1 MRRLLAFLFVS
12 SLAFSQ
18 GARID
23 SLGLAVAP
31 GEGGLVVAS
40 VDRGG
45 FAERAGIRV
54 GDKILAVERET
65 VASAKEVL
73 EVIPKFATEVTV
85 TISRGGAPQDLIVA
99 VAPPPQVPEGNRQPP
114 PPVNPPKP
122 PGPPPIT
129 PPPAPQED
137 LPQGVIPFLLTGKGF
152 AAGKTTVVV
161 EQLSKVPVAQAVV
174 SADGS
179 GIAWVSAQGKLV
191 VLQGGKASELP
202 MPGAV
207 SLLGWVTESE
217 VSLAASGP
225 NGPEVLAIDAQNLT
239 SRTLFSGD
247 LAKELLPG
255 PSCIS
260 GYLPAAG
267 IFARVVVNKP
277 VCTVSFYRPDGKRY
291 GTLQPFDGAIV
302 AASFGP
308 SFVYCVKGSAG
319 STAGEI
325 FPAVPGLP
333 KQASLGVTLPEVPGG
348 FAFTPDGRY
357 IVATTQGAR
366 GGQLTLTFGP
376 TAEAKTVLAD
386 CDRAVLGCGAD
397 GSVLLGSGEGLF
409 RLLLIPRDPPNLA
422 AEARAKEAAGDRD
435 GAETVWKELTASFPT
450 APEAADA
457 KRWLAARQ
465 RERDDARAKVLQ
477 AEVLKLSGVE
487 RFEEGIAKLEQIRRE
502 LPGHPAADEALRGI
516 ASLQGKIEER
526 ERRKR
531 DERIAALMA
540 AAGQTAANGKWTE
553 AIQQY
558 GAVRK
563 EFPGLPCDAQAAKQI
578 ADLEARIVQ
587 AKIDSALAHAAET
600 VTAGKRTEAIEEYK
614 AIRAQFP
621 GTAADQEAAKRIA
634 DLEREIR
641 EAAEA
646 ETARQQKGLLG
657 EGEANE
663 QAGRAEEAIKVY
675 EKVRAQWP
683 GSDAAKEAVRRAGA
697 IEARMKETQAAEF
710 AARVKERMETAKKLA
725 DQGDLERARQ
735 EAEAVLA
742 ADPANGDAKLLLS
755 GLDKALAARTEADRA
770 SKSKLEQGLA
780 TAKALLEAG
789 DLDGAEKAFKE
800 ALAVDPQHLDAQVG
814 LARVTVEKRKK
825 EVATHLVLAKKRL
838 DVGQVD
844 AAREEYQKAL
854 AIDPGNTDAAVGL
867 IDVEAAAKAAAK
879 PPTPQVEPPVA
890 EGPAF
895 VDFAGPVVARIG
907 DGASTV
913 REHLGKPDAVRMLDE
928 EKAEVWTYASAG
940 LVVVLSRATLTV
952 TEVQMLGL
960 AKQVSEGL
968 RERFKPYAEKTE
980 KGVGV
985 GATTKAVI
993 DAYAQATRQEAP
1005 DLGVLLV
1012 VAGQGTEMVFRIDAE
1027 KVSSITVR
1035 RVK

>member
-1 MRRLLAFLFVS
+1 MRHLFTLLFVS
-12 SLAFSQ
+12 SLALAQ
-18 GARID
+18 AARVD
-23 SLGLAVAP
+23 SLGIAVAP

-40 VDRGG
+40 VDPGG
-45 FAERAGIRV
+45 FAERAGIQA
-54 GDKILAVERET
+54 GDKIVAVEREP
-65 VASAKEVL
+65 VASAAEIL
-73 EVIPKFATEVTV
+73 SVIPKFATEVTV
-85 TISRGGAPQDLIVA
+85 TISRGGAPQDLLVA

-114 PPVNPPKP
+114 PP
-122 PGPPPIT
+122 GPQAGT
-129 PPPAPQED
+129 PPPPVQPPLQAED
-137 LPQGVIPFLLTGKGF
+137 LPQGVLPFLLTGKGF

-161 EQLSKVPVAQAVV
+161 EQLSKVAVSQAAV
-174 SADGS
+174 SSDGS

-191 VLQGGKASELP
+191 VLRGGKESEVP

-225 NGPEVLAIDAQNLT
+225 KGPEVLAVDAQNLT
-239 SRTLFSGD
+239 SRTLFAGD

-255 PSCIS
+255 PSCVS

-267 IFARVVVNKP
+267 IFARVVLNKP
-277 VCTVSFYRPDGKRY
+277 VCTVSFYRPDGKRH

-302 AASFGP
+302 ACAFGP
-308 SFVYCVKGSAG
+308 SFVYCVKGNAG

-386 CDRAVLGCGAD
+386 CDRAVLTCGAD

-409 RLLLIPRDPPNLA
+409 RLVLIPRDPPNLA

-435 GAETVWKELTASFPT
+435 GAETVWKELSTSFPG
-450 APEAADA
+450 AAEAADA
-457 KRWLAARQ
+457 KRWLDARQ
-465 RERDDARAKVLQ
+465 RERDDEHAKAIQ
-477 AEVLKLSGVE
+477 AEVLKLAAVE
-487 RFEEGIAKLEQIRRE
+487 RFEEAIAKLEQIRRE

-516 ASLQGKIEER
+516 AALQGKIEER

-531 DERIAALMA
+531 DEQIAALMSS
-540 AAGQTAANGKWTE
+540 AGQTAASGKWME
-553 AIQQY
+553 AIRQY
-558 GAVRK
+558 EAVRAQ
-563 EFPGLPCDAQAAKQI
+563 FPGLPCDAEAAKQV
-578 ADLEARIVQ
+578 ADLSARIEQ
-587 AKIDSALAHAAET
+587 AKIDSALSHAAET
-600 VTAGKRTEAIEEYK
+600 VAAGKRPEAIEEYK

-621 GTAADQEAAKRIA
+621 GTAADTEAAKRIA

-646 ETARQQKGLLG
+646 ETARQQKGLLD
-657 EGEANE
+657 EGAANE
-663 QAGRAEEAIKVY
+663 EAGRAEEAIKVY

-683 GSDAAKEAVRRAGA
+683 GTEAAKEAVRRAGA
-697 IEARMKETQAAEF
+697 IEARMKETQAAAF

-755 GLDKALAARTEADRA
+755 GLEKALAAHDEAVRA
-770 SKSKLEQGLA
+770 TKAKLEQGLA
-780 TAKALLEAG
+780 TAKGLLEAG
-789 DLDGAEKAFKE
+789 DIDGAEKAYKE
-800 ALAVDPQHLDAQVG
+800 ALAVDPQQVDAQVG
-814 LARVTVEKRKK
+814 LARIAVERRKK
-825 EVATHLVLAKKRL
+825 EVATHLALAKKRL
-838 DVGQVD
+838 DLKELD
-844 AAREEYQKAL
+844 AAKEEYEKVL
-854 AIDPGNTDAAVGL
+854 VLDPGNTDASVGL
-867 IDVEAAAKAAAK
+867 LDVGAAAKEAAK
-879 PPTPQVEPPVA
+879 PPTPHVDPPAA

-895 VDFAGPVVARIG
+895 VDFAGPAVAHLG

-913 REHLGKPDAVRMLDE
+913 RERLGKPDAVRMRAE

-940 LVVVLSRATLTV
+940 LVVVLSRSTLTV
-952 TEVQMLGL
+952 VEVQALGD
-960 AKQVSEGL
+960 AQAVSEGL
-968 RERFKPYAEKTE
+968 RGRFKPFAGRTE
-980 KGVGV
+980 KGVALG
-985 GATTKAVI
+985 TTVKAVT
-993 DAYAQATRQEAP
+993 DAYAQATKREAP
-1005 DLGVLLV
+1005 DHSVEFV
-1012 VAGQGTEMVFRIDAE
+1012 IAGRGTEMSFRVEGD
-1027 KVSSITVR
+1027 KVSSIIVR